1 VLEWLTLFLGWLNP
15 IGWIDKL
22 LRGRRESKKL
32 LIYKALEQTGMTPP
46 SLTVEEIC
54 ASTKLCAKEVESL
67 LYEMIQEGTIAEG
80 PFPGTFTRYLRNF
93 SRSPYA

>member
-1 VLEWLTLFLGWLNP
+1 MEWLTLFLGWLNP

-22 LRGRRESKKL
+22 SRGRRGSKKL
-32 LIYKALEQTGMTPP
+32 LIYKALEQTGLTPP

-54 ASTKLCAKEVESL
+54 ASTKLCAKQVELL
-67 LYEMIQEGTIAEG
+67 LYEMVQEGIIREG
-80 PFPGTFTRYLRNF
+80 PFPRTFTRYLRDF